1 MSIETIIAEAITD
14 GTTALE
20 DALTIAGRVT
30 AALQAAS
37 LLVVT
42 VPAYEPQPY
51 PKWVGTRIVHSE
63 EQEKALTAP
72 VAWEEPVAPAAE
84 PEPKPV
90 TLEPGPVAVESGNSA
105 VLEPATPPHEAP
117 ATA

>member
-20 DALTIAGRVT
+20 DALTIAGRVK
-30 AALQAAS
+30 AVLQAAS
-37 LLVVT
+37 LLVET
-42 VPAYEPQPY
+42 APAYEPQAY

-63 EQEKALTAP
+63 EEEKALTAP

-84 PEPKPV
+84 PEPKAVSLEAAPV
-90 TLEPGPVAVESGNSA
+90 EAESGHSA
-105 VLEPATPPHEAP
+105 ALEPAAPPHEAP
-117 ATA
+117 ATT